1 MTPSGPPRSPQNHDF
16 PRPASTGRRQFPRN
30 ASHSDDKPR
39 PAHLN
44 FRYLT
49 TYTNRGNVLVATNHH
64 RRATGTPTPQT
75 FARRCTARALHTPPR
90 RDVTAAPRPSRHRR
104 AGGQITESHP
114 KRPGAIRNENTQ
126 LPPTNKPATHPVF
139 HKLIS
144 TRPAHLNQKNRFNET
159 CSQATHRPAKP

>member
-1 MTPSGPPRSPQNHDF
+1 MTPSGPPTSPQNHDF

-49 TYTNRGNVLVATNHH
+49 TYTNRGNVLVATNHSRH
-64 RRATGTPTPQT
+64 ATGPNSPRT

-90 RDVTAAPRPSRHRR
+90 RDVTAAPRPSPVTDEPAGKLQNCAQSARVQSKAKPPITPGKRARQHTQNSTSRFRR
-104 AGGQITESHP
+104 APPNQTHKSIQQP
-114 KRPGAIRNENTQ
+114 Q
-126 LPPTNKPATHPVF
+126 LRKKPMTA
-139 HKLIS
+139 
-144 TRPAHLNQKNRFNET
+144 
-159 CSQATHRPAKP
+159 